1 MNNNEYI
8 YDSRDLAKT
17 TVKTHDEI
25 MEDIRHIA
33 NASPY
38 NHDQFAL
45 LTQIHNQK
53 GIILYYK
60 MTQKGYDLLK
70 DYWTTQNIYNAAK
83 TMVYTDKNGN
93 TIADW
98 SDFKHDLLLKR
109 EFGCPLDV
117 APTVYATDKAGN
129 KLVGWTKSE
138 SEPHISLI
146 KNPWTKGENT
156 MNETNTTTLEPR
168 CKQLLELWYDK
179 SKTNIYTAVNTKF
192 GELLK
197 NDPLT
202 QKIVQSLQT
211 IRVLWGTEYP
221 GEDDERQRQY
231 RLGGGFYFE
240 QWMKNYEQYIKDL
253 KGNKPIGEIYGFSFL
268 TYTNTT
274 SKLLEVLKDKENQLR
289 EDLETKYDEILT
301 QIKAADTYEQEI
313 NILKAYG
320 VLDYNGVISPAEA
333 DELKV
338 PLTLEE

>member
-1 MNNNEYI
+1 MAQVSGIDHNTIINDIEHIIDSLPDEANQFMCFNFFDYLFKPAKCYI
-8 YDSRDLAKT
+8 
-17 TVKTHDEI
+17 
-25 MEDIRHIA
+25 
-33 NASPY
+33 
-38 NHDQFAL
+38 
-45 LTQIHNQK
+45 
-53 GIILYYK
+53 
-60 MTQKGYDLLK
+60 MTQKGYDLLQ
-70 DYWTTQNIYNAAK
+70 DYWTNQETLD
-83 TMVYTDKNGN
+83 TTS
-93 TIADW
+93 TI
-98 SDFKHDLLLKR
+98 
-109 EFGCPLDV
+109 
-117 APTVYATDKAGN
+117 YATDKAGN
-129 KLVGWTKSE
+129 KLIAWTNFKSKLLEPE
-138 SEPHISLI
+138 SHIEQI
-146 KNPWTKGENT
+146 KNNYIEGDNT
-156 MNETNTTTLEPR
+156 MSNEAYKSLATASATTLTPSRIEIIEPR
-168 CKQLLELWYDK
+168 CKELLNLWYKK

-202 QKIVQSLQT
+202 QKIIQSLQT

-338 PLTLEE
+338 PLILEE

>member
-1 MNNNEYI
+1 MSDSKCI
-8 YDSRDLAKT
+8 YDSRELAQVSGIDHNT
-17 TVKTHDEI
+17 IINDIEHIIDSLPDE
-25 MEDIRHIA
+25 A
-33 NASPY
+33 N
-38 NHDQFAL
+38 QFMCFTFFDYLFKPAKCY
-45 LTQIHNQK
+45 I
-53 GIILYYK
+53 
-60 MTQKGYDLLK
+60 MTQKGYDLLQ
-70 DYWTTQNIYNAAK
+70 DYWTNQETLD
-83 TMVYTDKNGN
+83 TTS
-93 TIADW
+93 TI
-98 SDFKHDLLLKR
+98 
-109 EFGCPLDV
+109 
-117 APTVYATDKAGN
+117 YATDKAGN
-129 KLVGWTKSE
+129 KLIAWTNFKSKLLEPE
-138 SEPHISLI
+138 SHIEQI
-146 KNPWTKGENT
+146 KNNYIEGDNT
-156 MNETNTTTLEPR
+156 MSNEAYKSLATASATTLTPSRIEIIEPR
-168 CKQLLELWYDK
+168 CKELLNLWYKK

-333 DELKV
+333 DEITI
-338 PLTLEE
+338 PLTSEE

>member
-1 MNNNEYI
+1 MSDSKCI
-8 YDSRDLAKT
+8 YDSRELAQVSGIDHNT
-17 TVKTHDEI
+17 IINDIEHIIDSLPDE
-25 MEDIRHIA
+25 A
-33 NASPY
+33 N
-38 NHDQFAL
+38 QFMCFTFFDYLFKPAKCY
-45 LTQIHNQK
+45 I
-53 GIILYYK
+53 
-60 MTQKGYDLLK
+60 MTQKGYDLLQ
-70 DYWTTQNIYNAAK
+70 DYWTNQETLD
-83 TMVYTDKNGN
+83 TTS
-93 TIADW
+93 TI
-98 SDFKHDLLLKR
+98 
-109 EFGCPLDV
+109 
-117 APTVYATDKAGN
+117 YATDKAGN
-129 KLVGWTKSE
+129 KLIAWTNFKSKLLEPE
-138 SEPHISLI
+138 SHIEQI
-146 KNPWTKGENT
+146 KNNYIEGDNT
-156 MNETNTTTLEPR
+156 MSNEAYKSLATASATTLTPSRIEIIEPR
-168 CKQLLELWYDK
+168 CKELLNLWYKK

-333 DELKV
+333 GELKV